1 MRRRA
6 LLSAGVA
13 AATSGCFGF
22 GSSCGRSATLE
33 LSSVSDADVADAASD
48 APDSLSPPERD
59 ALAAARR
66 DEDPT
71 MWSISDPFSS
81 VEYIVI
87 EGAYY
92 AVETAVESTV
102 ERPGY
107 ALSLD
112 TDGATAESGTRLVA
126 FEDLP
131 DVDRA
136 ALFAA
141 LGYPGSREMARYE
154 RARSI
159 GMGGTLAYPTDD
171 AESRSELVP
180 DPSFDVL
187 RIAGRDFRMDV
198 GEPRQVVVEQIRIG
212 VREVATRP
220 AGLARLVYDR
230 DGVDLD
236 DQTLS
241 SEQRDIVETAIDE
254 GYDECA
260 PYSDAFAELQGVLG
274 GTDGGSFDYA
284 NYRDEWYAVELFEA
298 VA

>member
-13 AATSGCFGF
+13 VATSGCFGF
-22 GSSCGRSATLE
+22 GSHCGRSATLE
-33 LSSVSDADVADAASD
+33 LSAVSDADVADAESD
-48 APDSLSPPERD
+48 DPDSLSPPERD
-59 ALAAARR
+59 ALVAARR
-66 DEDPT
+66 DEEPT

-81 VEYIVI
+81 VEYLVT
-87 EGAYY
+87 EGTYY
-92 AVETAVESTV
+92 AVETTVESTV

-112 TDGATAESGTRLVA
+112 TDGATAESGTRVVA

-131 DVDRA
+131 EVDRA

-141 LGYPGSREMARYE
+141 LGYPGPREMARYE

-180 DPSFDVL
+180 DRSFDVL

-198 GEPRQVVVEQIRIG
+198 GDPRQVTLERIRIG
-212 VREVATRP
+212 VREVAATP
-220 AGLARLVYDR
+220 AALARLVYDR

-236 DQTLS
+236 DNLS
-241 SEQRDIVETAIDE
+241 AEQRDIVETATDE

-260 PYSDAFAELQGVLG
+260 PYSDAFADLQGALG
-274 GTDGGSFDYA
+274 GTGGGSFDYA
-284 NYRDEWYAVELFEA
+284 NYEHEWYAVELFEA
-298 VA
+298 AA